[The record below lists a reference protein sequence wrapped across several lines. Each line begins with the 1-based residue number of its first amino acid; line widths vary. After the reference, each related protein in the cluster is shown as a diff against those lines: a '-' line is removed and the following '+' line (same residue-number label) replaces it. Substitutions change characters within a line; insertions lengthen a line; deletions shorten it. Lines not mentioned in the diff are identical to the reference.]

1 MPILI
6 IAAIVIAFFAI
17 AFALQNN
24 VPVTISLL
32 TFQLSEQPLSI
43 VLLGA
48 LAIGVLI
55 GLLVVLPALL
65 KRGWRISRTKRQAAD
80 LEGQLVTR
88 EQEISTQ
95 TRNAE
100 RLRQSHE
107 NLLQALNLTDANTG
121 MLDAKALPK
130 TLAALI
136 KQMKLQPGNPEFDG
150 IGLLIVDAHR
160 QHPIGEVAT
169 TAQQNAQLDVAI
181 AAVIRRSVTL
191 DTWLYCDSRDANGAQ
206 FMCVLT
212 GMDQTGLK
220 QYGETL
226 RSALVDS
233 PLTLADSS
241 VVAVDAKVG
250 GALADRNHPTNE
262 EQLIIGK
269 AYQALAEAG
278 KRPMNP
284 IRGNHPI
291 KIVKVTDA

>member
-1 MPILI
+1 MPLLI
-6 IAAIVIAFFAI
+6 VAAIVIAFFAI

-55 GLLVVLPALL
+55 GLLVLLPALL
-65 KRGWRISRTKRQAAD
+65 KRGWRVSRTKRQAAE
-80 LEGQLVTR
+80 LEDQLVTR

-107 NLLQALNLTDANTG
+107 NLLQALNLTDTNTG
-121 MLDAKALPK
+121 MLDAKNLPK

-136 KQMKLQPGNPEFDG
+136 KQMKLQPGNPAFDG
-150 IGLLIVDAHR
+150 IGLLVVDAHR

-169 TAQQNAQLDVAI
+169 TPQQNAQLDVAI

-191 DTWLYCDSRDANGAQ
+191 DTWLYCDSRDENGAQ

-212 GMDQTGLK
+212 GMDKTGLK

-226 RSALVDS
+226 RSALVES
-233 PLTLADSS
+233 PLTLADGS

-250 GALADRNHPTNE
+250 GALADRDHPTNE

-269 AYQALAEAG
+269 AYRALAEAD
-278 KRPMNP
+278 KPSMNP
-284 IRGNHPI
+284 IKGNHPV